1 MKPTSNP
8 PARLRRWLAAVA
20 GLVVATALAAPRPAS
35 ATVIPWLSLE
45 EMTGRAEVIAL
56 GEVRS
61 AEGGW
66 SEDHR
71 IIVTRVTVAIDRAL
85 KGGPRASVTFE
96 VPGGRADGQ
105 LMIASGAPAFRAGER
120 VVIFLETAGLG
131 AAAHLAVVGWN
142 LGAMDVARDPYSGRD
157 VVRDRTGN
165 ALYVGHDGRVVRP
178 EPRRGG
184 PAELGAFLDE
194 VTRLAAEGGRP
205 AAERAT
211 P

>member
-1 MKPTSNP
+1 MKQAPSILT
-8 PARLRRWLAAVA
+8 RLRAWPA
-20 GLVVATALAAPRPAS
+20 ALAAFVLATVLFSPRPAS

-45 EMTGRAEVIAL
+45 EMTGRAEVIAY

-66 SEDHR
+66 SGDGR

-85 KGGPRASVTFE
+85 KGGPRASVSFE
-96 VPGGRADGQ
+96 VPGGKADGQ
-105 LMIASGAPAFRAGER
+105 MMIASGAPAFRAGER
-120 VVIFLETAGLG
+120 VVVFLETAGRG

-142 LGAMDVARDPYSGRD
+142 LGTMEVARDPYSGRD
-157 VVRDRTGN
+157 VVRDRSGN
-165 ALYVGHDGRVVRP
+165 ALYVDRDGRVVRP
-178 EPRRGG
+178 APRRGG
-184 PAELGAFLDE
+184 PADLGWFLDE
-194 VTRLAAEGGRP
+194 VARL